1 MLVGDFFGQKADLL
15 LAIRSTFIT
24 QLARMS
30 TQAIAELTLG
40 IREVSRDDFFGD
52 GKSRQ
57 RGPSPLLRDFTCSP
71 DLASEEGTGVR
82 MKWGVSHIS

>member
-1 MLVGDFFGQKADLL
+1 MLIGNFLGKQINLL
-15 LAIRSTFIT
+15 LAIRRTLIA

-52 GKSRQ
+52 GQSRQ
-57 RGPSPLLRDFTCSP
+57 RGPSTLLGYFSSAP
-71 DLASEEGTGVR
+71 DLASEE
-82 MKWGVSHIS
+82 